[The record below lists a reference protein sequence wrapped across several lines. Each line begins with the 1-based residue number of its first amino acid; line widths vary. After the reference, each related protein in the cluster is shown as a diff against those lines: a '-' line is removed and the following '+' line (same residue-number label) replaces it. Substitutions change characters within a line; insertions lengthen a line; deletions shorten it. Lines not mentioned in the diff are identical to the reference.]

1 MNKFKE
7 NLKYAWEENR
17 TSFIINLISV
27 LLSIVAVI
35 SSTICMI
42 EEYWS

>member
-1 MNKFKE
+1 MSQFKE

-17 TSFIINLISV
+17 ISFIINLISV

-35 SSTICMI
+35 LSTICMI